1 MTDAELDP
9 LRRLRHALET
19 AENNG
24 SLPGD
29 AEKAVDRMSELL
41 PRWETTNAQG
51 GRPIPEPELLPED
64 REKWE
69 EEEPPPQTPPLPL
82 PSFDE
87 D

>member
-1 MTDAELDP
+1 MKPLSDHLRDVLNTGREAGMTDAELDP

-19 AENNG
+19 AEHNG

-41 PRWETTNAQG
+41 RRW
-51 GRPIPEPELLPED
+51 
-64 REKWE
+64 
-69 EEEPPPQTPPLPL
+69 EEEPPPQTPLPL